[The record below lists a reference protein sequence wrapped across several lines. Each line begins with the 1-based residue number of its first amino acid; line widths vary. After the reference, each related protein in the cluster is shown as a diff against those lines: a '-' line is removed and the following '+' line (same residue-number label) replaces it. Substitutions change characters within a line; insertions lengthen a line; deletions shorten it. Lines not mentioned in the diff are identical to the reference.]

1 MRELGYEPIHNRS
14 YRGFRVVL
22 LTSDEIASYRSVGL
36 IRISP
41 EEPELL
47 L

>member
-1 MRELGYEPIHNRS
+1 MRELGYEPIHTRS
-14 YRGFRVVL
+14 YRGFRVVV

-36 IRISP
+36 IRVPP

>member
-1 MRELGYEPIHNRS
+1 MRELGCGPIYNRS
-14 YRGFRVVL
+14 YRGFCVVL
-22 LTSDEIASYRSVGL
+22 LTSDEIASYRSVEL
-36 IRISP
+36 IRILP

>member
-14 YRGFRVVL
+14 YRGFRVVV

-36 IRISP
+36 IHVPP